1 MILVDNI
8 YNNMRTSKEID
19 QIRECWLSGFKQME
33 TSIKLNIPRATV
45 KDYYNRF
52 SKGEMME
59 PKPSSLLE
67 NLLLVDSKKEAYA
80 YLLGLYLGDGHIV
93 KTKPLKNGNAVYK
106 FRIFQDAKYTN
117 LIQLCI
123 DKMKIL
129 FESEVNIINK
139 PGCKEIFC
147 YKNNIPE
154 IFPQH
159 GPGKKHTREIVLQ
172 AWQKDIVRIYPKDF
186 LKGLIHS
193 DGCRYLSVPGN
204 IDSIKYEFKNTSSDI
219 LGYFDWACS
228 LLDVDTRRHSCGK
241 ASILR
246 TKKDVNIFESFIGPK
261 T

>member
-1 MILVDNI
+1 
-8 YNNMRTSKEID
+8 MRTSKEID
-19 QIRECWLSGFKQME
+19 QIRECWLLGFKQTE

-59 PKPSSLLE
+59 AKPSSLLE
-67 NLLLVDSKKEAYA
+67 NLLLVNLKKEAYS
-80 YLLGLYLGDGHIV
+80 YLLGLYLGDGHIA
-93 KTKPLKNGNAVYK
+93 KTKPLKNGNVVYK
-106 FRIFQDAKYTN
+106 FRIFQDAKYIN

-129 FESEVNIINK
+129 FESEVNVVNK
-139 PGCKEIFC
+139 PGCKEIIC

-159 GPGKKHTREIVLQ
+159 GPGKKHTREIVLTD
-172 AWQKDIVRIYPKDF
+172 WQKDIVRKYPKEF
-186 LKGLIHS
+186 IKGLIHS
-193 DGCRYLSVPGN
+193 DGCRYVIKQSEYEYV
-204 IDSIKYEFKNTSSDI
+204 KYELSNRSQDI

-228 LLDVDTRRHSCGK
+228 LIGVDTRRHSGSR

-246 TKKDVNIFESFIGPK
+246 TQKDVDCFESFIGPK
-261 T
+261 S